1 MASKK
6 TGNHFTQLEL
16 FHVLLAITQY
26 FLCSAPLIQ
35 HLLYFTIPSHCIGQ
49 AKIR

>member
-1 MASKK
+1 MVLIYGQQKK
-6 TGNHFTQLEL
+6 RNHFTQLEL

-26 FLCSAPLIQ
+26 FLCSL
-35 HLLYFTIPSHCIGQ
+35 LLYFTIPSHCIGQ